1 MATASKKTTSSSKPP
16 TSPSSPSASP
26 SSTSGGSGG
35 GLHGAVPTPP
45 SYEAMLGSNGENIS
59 AVMSAS
65 EAMFSGMAEVSQEV
79 MNFAGERVRKNLE
92 TSEELIKAKDP
103 EEIFEK
109 QCTIARYAAEQYIE
123 ETSKLMT
130 MMARITRDCW
140 APVEKRTKSALH
152 DMNGN
157 NGNGAEKK

>member
-16 TSPSSPSASP
+16 TPSASP
-26 SSTSGGSGG
+26 SSPSSASGDSGG
-35 GLHGAVPTPP
+35 GLQSAVPTPP
-45 SYEAMLGSNGENIS
+45 SYEAMLGSNGENLS

-65 EAMFSGMAEVSQEV
+65 EAMFAGMAEVSQEV
-79 MNFAGERVRKNLE
+79 MTFAGERVRKNIE

-103 EEIFEK
+103 EEIFDK

-123 ETSKLMT
+123 ETSKLMA

-140 APVEKRTKSALH
+140 APMEKRTKSALH
-152 DMNGN
+152 EINVQ
-157 NGNGAEKK
+157 NGNGAEEK

>member
-1 MATASKKTTSSSKPP
+1 MATASKKTTSSRNT
-16 TSPSSPSASP
+16 TSPTPSTAESAGLNGASLP
-26 SSTSGGSGG
+26 N
-35 GLHGAVPTPP
+35 PP
-45 SYEAMLGSNGENIS
+45 SYEAVFGPNGENLS

-65 EAMFSGMAEVSQEV
+65 EAMFAGMAEVSQEV

-123 ETSKLMT
+123 ETSKLM
-130 MMARITRDCW
+130 MLMARITRDCW

-157 NGNGAEKK
+157 GEAKEAAKE

>member
-1 MATASKKTTSSSKPP
+1 MATASKKTTSSSSKPP
-16 TSPSSPSASP
+16 TSSASP
-26 SSTSGGSGG
+26 SSTSGGAGG
-35 GLHGAVPTPP
+35 GLHSDVPNPP

-65 EAMFSGMAEVSQEV
+65 EAMFAGMAEVSQEM

-123 ETSKLMT
+123 ETSKLMA